1 MALFAAVLWIVPSA
15 HARAAKPKPPPPPPP
30 VAAEPAESEQPTAVD
45 RAELLFRQGL
55 AHFET
60 AEYDQAVRLWTEA
73 YSILEATPANRAIRN
88 DLVYNIA
95 RAQVEAYRIDHD
107 TRRLRQA
114 KQLLE
119 RYSSVY
125 RELSAG
131 DSAALSELQRVDLR
145 IDEIDGMI
153 REAEQREAAERER
166 QRRNAAAG
174 PEGKQARA
182 LVISGAVGTAIG
194 IAGLA
199 LGFAGLGVGVRAD
212 KDFERMPDERDDA
225 RRRGRQANVLVA
237 TGFAMGVAF
246 LATGIAL
253 LAIGKRNQ
261 RRLEATP
268 TASRNGFGFAV
279 LGRF

>member
-1 MALFAAVLWIVPSA
+1 MALFGAVLGFVPD
-15 HARAAKPKPPPPPPP
+15 ARARPAKRPPPPPPP
-30 VAAEPAESEQPTAVD
+30 AVTTAGEPAQPTAFE

-60 AEYDQAVRLWTEA
+60 SEYDAAVRLWTEA
-73 YSILEATPANRAIRN
+73 YSLLDATPANRSIRN

-95 RAQVEAYRIDHD
+95 RAQVEAYRIDND

-119 RYSSVY
+119 RYSAVY

-131 DSAALSELQRVDLR
+131 DPSALSELQRVDLR
-145 IDEIDGMI
+145 IDEIDAMI
-153 REAEQREAAERER
+153 REAERREADERER
-166 QRRNAAAG
+166 QRRDAAKG

-182 LVISGAVGTAIG
+182 LVISGSVGTAIG

-199 LGFAGLGVGVRAD
+199 IGFAGLGVGVRAD
-212 KDFERMPDERDDA
+212 KDFEHMPDERDDA

-237 TGFAMGVAF
+237 TGFAIGVAF
-246 LATGIAL
+246 LATGVAL

-268 TASRNGFGFAV
+268 TASRNSFGFAI